1 MRKLLNRNPRLS
13 DKENGRI
20 RRKRSLKTSD
30 KGGDVGNRRYDRI
43 LSFLD
48 KIFAFYLLISV
59 FICGHDT
66 YWYEGYT
73 SFTIDMKRKM
83 TILGILCMSMP
94 IVMGQQ
100 SSFSD
105 QERKTSDTAVYLD
118 TNRPIEERVK
128 DALNQMTLEEKVK
141 MIHAQS
147 KFSSAGVPRLGIPE
161 VWATDGPHG
170 IRPEVLWDEWD
181 QAGWTNDSCIAYP
194 ALTCL
199 SATWNPEMSHLY
211 GKSIGEEARYR
222 KKDILLGPG
231 VNIYRTPLNGRNF
244 EYMGEDPYLSATM
257 VVPYIKGVQENG
269 VAACVKHYALNNQEF
284 NRHTTNVQLSDRAL
298 YEIYLPAF
306 KAAVQEGG
314 TWSIMG
320 SYNLYQGQHACHN
333 KRLLKDILRDEWG
346 FDGVVV
352 SDWGGVH
359 NTEQAIYNGMDLE
372 FGSWTNGLSAGT
384 RNAYDNYYLAF
395 PYLKLIKEGK
405 VGTKELDEKVS
416 NVLRLIFRTSMDP
429 HKPFGSLGSPEHGQ
443 AGREIA
449 EEGIVLLQNNGNVLP
464 IDLNKAKKIAVIG
477 ENAIKMMTVGG
488 GSSSLK
494 VKYEISPLDGLKSRV
509 GSKAEVVY
517 ARGYVGDPTGEYNG
531 VKTGQDLKDNRSE
544 DELLAEAL
552 QVAKDADYVVFFGG
566 LNKSNHQDC
575 EDSDRAS
582 LGLPYAQDRVISE
595 LAKVNKNLIVVNI
608 SGNAV
613 AMPWV
618 NEVPAIVQGW
628 FLGSEAGTALASVL
642 VGDANPSGK
651 LPFTFP
657 AKLEDVGAHKLGEYP
672 GNKEELAQS
681 KHRGDTIN
689 EIYRED
695 IFVGYRWAD
704 KEKIKP
710 LFPFGHGLSYTTFAY
725 GKPSADKKTMTAD
738 DTISF
743 TVNVKN
749 TGTREGQEVVQ
760 LYISDKKSSLPRPV
774 KELKGFQKVKLA
786 PGEEKAVT
794 LTIDK
799 KALSFFDDAKHEWVA
814 EPGKFEAVIGSS
826 SRDIKGIVLF
836 ELK

>member
-1 MRKLLNRNPRLS
+1 MVKW
-13 DKENGRI
+13 
-20 RRKRSLKTSD
+20 LKS
-30 KGGDVGNRRYDRI
+30 KI

-59 FICGHDT
+59 FICRHDT
-66 YWYEGYT
+66 YWYEGHT

-100 SSFSD
+100 NSFSD
-105 QERKTSDTAVYLD
+105 QERKTSDIAVYLD

-199 SATWNPEMSHLY
+199 AATWNPEMSHLY

-509 GSKAEVVY
+509 GSKAAVVY

-531 VKTGQDLKDNRSE
+531 VKTGQNLKDDRSE

-552 QVAKDADYVVFFGG
+552 QVAKDADYVIFFGG

-628 FLGSEAGTALASVL
+628 FLGSEAGTALTSVL

-799 KALSFFDDAKHEWVA
+799 KALSFFDDAKHEWIA

>member
-1 MRKLLNRNPRLS
+1 MVKW
-13 DKENGRI
+13 
-20 RRKRSLKTSD
+20 LKS
-30 KGGDVGNRRYDRI
+30 KI

-59 FICGHDT
+59 FICRHDT
-66 YWYEGYT
+66 YWYEGHT

-100 SSFSD
+100 NSFSD
-105 QERKTSDTAVYLD
+105 RERKTSDIAVYLD

-128 DALNQMTLEEKVK
+128 DALNRMTLEEKVK

-359 NTEQAIYNGMDLE
+359 NTEQAIHNGMDLE

-416 NVLRLIFRTSMDP
+416 NVLRLIFRTSMEP

-443 AGREIA
+443 AGRQIA
-449 EEGIVLLQNNGNVLP
+449 EEGIVLLQNNDNILP
-464 IDLNKAKKIAVIG
+464 IDLNKTKKIAVIG

-552 QVAKDADYVVFFGG
+552 QVAKDADYVIFFGG

-799 KALSFFDDAKHEWVA
+799 KALSFFDDAKYEWVA
-814 EPGKFEAVIGSS
+814 EPGKFEAIIGSS
-826 SRDIKGIVLF
+826 SRDIKGIVPF